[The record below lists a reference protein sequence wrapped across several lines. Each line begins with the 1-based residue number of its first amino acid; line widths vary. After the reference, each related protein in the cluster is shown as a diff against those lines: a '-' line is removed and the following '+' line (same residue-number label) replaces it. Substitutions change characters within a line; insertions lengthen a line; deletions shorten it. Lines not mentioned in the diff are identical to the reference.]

1 MSHAE
6 APPPD
11 VLAAWGWKAAAV
23 SAISIGL
30 INRTYRVEIGAR
42 RFILQRLHP
51 VFAPEVNLDIEA
63 ITSHL
68 ARRGVT
74 TPRLVRT
81 RRDEPWVL
89 DTESRPW
96 RALTFVEGR
105 CEPEIRR
112 PSLARAAG
120 AMAGRFTR
128 ATADLEHRFAFSRAG
143 VHDTLRHLAR
153 LDAARGARCEDEGPE
168 TDAARALADE
178 ILAHARDLPHLG
190 RLPLR
195 IVHGDL
201 KASNVLFAHER
212 DEAVCLVDLDTMAH
226 GTIATE
232 MGDALRSWT
241 NPKGEDDLR
250 GAVDLALFEAAV
262 EGYLS
267 EAGELLDADERAS
280 LPAGLE
286 TIALELASR
295 FCLDVL
301 EDRYF
306 GWDASRHPS
315 RRAHNLVR
323 ARSQLSL
330 ARSARDLRSEL
341 ERLVTRAARQPR

>member
-1 MSHAE
+1 VTGE
-6 APPPD
+6 ASPPRAI
-11 VLAAWGWKAAAV
+11 LAAYGWERARLVPIA
-23 SAISIGL
+23 IGL
-30 INRTYRVEIGAR
+30 INRTYRVELEER

-51 VFAPEVNLDIEA
+51 IFAPEVNLDLDA
-63 ITSHL
+63 ITTHL
-68 ARRGVT
+68 AARGVT

-81 RRDEPWVL
+81 ETGEAWAL
-89 DTESRPW
+89 DAEGRPW

-105 CEPEIRR
+105 CEPEIPR

-120 AMAGRFTR
+120 AMAGRFAR
-128 ATADLEHRFAFSRAG
+128 ATADLEHRFAFTRAG
-143 VHDTLRHLAR
+143 VHDTARHLAR
-153 LDAARGARCEDEGPE
+153 LDAAHRAAHEHEGPE
-168 TDAARALADE
+168 IDGARALAE
-178 ILAHARDLPHLG
+178 AILVHARDLPTQDG
-190 RLPLR
+190 LPTR

-201 KASNVLFAHER
+201 KASNVLFAHDR

-226 GTIATE
+226 GTVATE

-250 GAVDLALFEAAV
+250 GQVDVALFAAAVD
-262 EGYLS
+262 GYLA
-267 EAGELLDADERAS
+267 EAGALLSPSERAS

-295 FCLDVL
+295 FCLDVF

-306 GWDASRHPS
+306 GWDARRHAS

-323 ARSQLSL
+323 TRSQLAL
-330 ARSARDLRSEL
+330 ARSARTLRPEL
-341 ERLVTRAARQPR
+341 ERIVASRG